1 VTRGDEGRELVRR
14 AHGELATRA
23 GDARSTATVDFGG
36 EVLTWSS
43 LPAESRRAAKHR
55 PPVLAEQVGT
65 DAGYEQRG
73 PEAVQVLRGWRA
85 HRDALFVVVAAR
97 QVAPGRDGAVP
108 VGPWRHTSVRRY
120 EVVGAPKRRLGRV
133 PSGVLPGRSA
143 AAGPGR
149 LASTRHHS
157 PQEASAAGTWP
168 HLPAPVR
175 ESLSRAVPVPVD
187 WLGELAQ
194 RRGGERAVLSQ
205 AITML
210 RRDDARAVVVV
221 ATRERLLTP
230 GLRPEVEEAALAET
244 DWLVEQLTFELRAQ
258 QLLDPVRQVGRMPWT

>member
-1 VTRGDEGRELVRR
+1 VD
-14 AHGELATRA
+14 TRA
-23 GDARSTATVDFGG
+23 DDAQSTATIEFGG
-36 EVLTWSS
+36 EVFTWSS

-55 PPVLAEQVGT
+55 APVLAEQVGA

-73 PEAVQVLRGWRA
+73 PEVVQVLRGWRA
-85 HRDALFVVVAAR
+85 HRDALLVVVAVR

-108 VGPWRHTSVRRY
+108 VGPWRHVSVRRY
-120 EVVGAPKRRLGRV
+120 DVVGEPKRRLGRV
-133 PSGVLPGRSA
+133 PAGVLPDRSV

-149 LASTRHHS
+149 PASTPHHS
-157 PQEASAAGTWP
+157 PQEASAAGAWP

-175 ESLSRAVPVPVD
+175 QGLNRAVPVPVD

-194 RRGGERAVLSQ
+194 HRGGERAVLSQ
-205 AITML
+205 AITMV

-230 GLRPEVEEAALAET
+230 GLRPAVEEAALAGA
-244 DWLVEQLTFELRAQ
+244 DWLVEQLTFELRAPR
-258 QLLDPVRQVGRMPWT
+258 LLDPVRDVGRMPWT